1 MAVPVKKRTQKLMI
15 FLLGIFLLAGCGFI
29 DDLLADTNASDAPT
43 DVTSIETL
51 EDTDN
56 FRPGALEHILE
67 GELNRSGKAVGF
79 HYNQLPSKKGEIIEG
94 TETTPN
100 EQGVYEAEVSVDGVT
115 KESNRGRSTFFPD
128 DWDTQD
134 VVDAINEVYENRTFI
149 SGNTYEGLTEEGVL
163 IRMYIDDQERI
174 ISAFPVY

>member
-1 MAVPVKKRTQKLMI
+1 MTVRVKRHIQKIVIL
-15 FLLGIFLLAGCGFI
+15 LLGIFLLAGCGFI
-29 DDLLADTNASDAPT
+29 DDLLEDTNSSDAIT
-43 DVTSIETL
+43 EVTPIEGL
-51 EDTDN
+51 DDTDN

-67 GELNRSGKAVGF
+67 GELNRSGKAVGY
-79 HYNQLPSKKGEIIEG
+79 HYDQLPSKKGEIIKG
-94 TETTPN
+94 TETSPN
-100 EQGVYEAEVSVDGVT
+100 EEGVYEAEVSVDGVT

-134 VVDAINEVYENRTFI
+134 VVDAINEGYENRTFI

-163 IRMYIDDQERI
+163 IRMYLDDQERI